1 MRVQSQDLSGSQLT
15 QLVRRVVGR
24 VMGTRVAEVPHE
36 RPAGVHVAVD
46 TPRPAEDRVEL
57 ARVRGSELVTVDDLA
72 HIARGGELVLRPG
85 AVVTPLAEDA
95 ARERGIRLVERATVK
110 DTGRLRIAVGSDH
123 GGFRTKAVVL
133 DELRRLGHV
142 AFDLGTRDENA
153 VDYPDYA
160 AAVGE
165 AVANGQADLGIVLDG
180 AGIGSAIAANKLA
193 GIRAATCW
201 DTQSAA
207 NAREHN
213 HANVLCLGA
222 KMLPESKLLDT
233 VRTFLATA
241 PGGDRHARRVAKITA
256 LEQRSKR

>member
-1 MRVQSQDLSGSQLT
+1 MAANDPTQLT
-15 QLVRRVVGR
+15 ALVRRVVGR
-24 VMGTRVAEVPHE
+24 VMGARVREVPHE
-36 RPAGVHVAVD
+36 RPSGVHVAFD
-46 TPRPAEDRVEL
+46 APRPAEDRAEME
-57 ARVRGSELVTVDDLA
+57 RVRGTELVTVEDLA
-72 HIARGGELVLRPG
+72 SIPRGGELVLRPG

-110 DTGRLRIAVGSDH
+110 DSGRLRIAVGADH

-153 VDYPDYA
+153 VDYPDFA
-160 AAVGE
+160 AAVAT
-165 AVANGQADLGIVLDG
+165 AVANGQADLGIALDG
-180 AGIGSAIAANKLA
+180 AGIGSAIAANKIR

-222 KMLPESKLLDT
+222 KLLPESKVLDAM
-233 VRTFLATA
+233 RAFLATA

-256 LEQRSKR
+256 LETR